1 MSKEE
6 NINDCNAFNAD
17 NADFLCSNILLM
29 HSDQFVE
36 ERRNVKLLIS
46 YTDYLLYFI
55 APHHPHGY
63 IYCNSHNNTPTQ
75 INSTKSGPKTNT

>member
-6 NINDCNAFNAD
+6 NRNVSDAFNAD
-17 NADFLCSNILLM
+17 NADFLPSSILLV
-29 HSDQFVE
+29 HSDQCVE

-55 APHHPHGY
+55 APPPPTILMDTY
-63 IYCNSHNNTPTQ
+63 TVTPITTHQ
-75 INSTKSGPKTNT
+75 HK